1 MMEKL
6 FNYTDIKFI
15 LLFSIKDL
23 FRSKA
28 KLLSISITLFLS
40 LFIYS
45 TILTINLSLNEEL
58 SKNQK
63 TLLGGDLEIDYN
75 RGKADYNLISKIK
88 KISQVTEIIEFNSMI
103 NKDKKSIFV
112 RIKSIDINY
121 PLYGKV
127 ETHPKNAF
135 QIMKKNSNTILLN
148 KNTFENLKL
157 KIGEKVNIQNKN
169 LTVIGYLKNIPD
181 IGGAFVFGDYAM
193 INNVTLDELKLQAL
207 GNLINKEFKLKFNKN
222 IETKN
227 GIKLVKNI
235 LNEDKNHKIK
245 MPENSGRGLKL
256 AINNFIQFLSLLSIS
271 ALLIAS
277 VGLAN
282 SLLSYLNDKYIS
294 IAIKKAIGMK
304 NSKIKLIYYCELF
317 FLLIISSLFSY
328 ILSLFIIPILN
339 SFLINFYNIQL
350 SYHFSLFTYLN
361 VFFAGFVVFVI
372 FSIPTLNAIDSI
384 KGNDLLKNVKRDIT
398 FIFKTKTNSL
408 LFLTSL
414 IFVLFISLSSFRP
427 IYSLIYFISFFICI
441 LIFYLIFIFFLR
453 QFKKIYIENFISFKF
468 ALKDIIKFK
477 NISLVVLVT
486 LGLGTTLL
494 LSLGLIGFNL
504 KKEIS
509 KSIPNLAPDYFFIG
523 LQNNQKLE
531 FINFIKNKD
540 SLAVINAMPMVS
552 VKLIKIN
559 NIDPLNYIDR
569 FNESFWFINNDRR
582 ISWSDN
588 PPLNNPIT
596 KGKWWENNQNEEE
609 LLISLDSKIA
619 KDLNVKLNDKFTLL
633 ISGREVIGKVVN
645 FRKVNYRDLNINFAM
660 LINPS
665 FAKKLPSEILA
676 TVKFDKEVKNINL
689 LNEFPN
695 VSFIEVRSYLQKIS
709 NLLNKIYLSISL
721 VSLVVIFIGFFVI
734 VSAIIVQ
741 GKSKIYQNL
750 VFKIIGLS
758 KLQIIKSSIIEFLIL
773 YGVTIFFSTIFSIII
788 SNLAI
793 QGFFNLSWE
802 FDFNTFFIIISFIIV
817 LSLLLIFFTNFK
829 YLTPKIYPLIRNE

>member
-1 MMEKL
+1 MEKL
-6 FNYTDIKFI
+6 FNYTDLKFI
-15 LLFSIKDL
+15 FLFSIKDL
-23 FRSKA
+23 LRSKA

-75 RGKADYNLISKIK
+75 RGKADYSLISKIK
-88 KISQVTEIIEFNSMI
+88 KIAQVTEIIEFNSMI
-103 NKDKKSIFV
+103 NKDNKSIFV

-135 QIMKKNSNTILLN
+135 QIMKNNSNTILLN

-193 INNVTLDELKLQAL
+193 INNITLDELKLQAL

-350 SYHFSLFTYLN
+350 SYHFSFFTYLN

-477 NISLVVLVT
+477 NISLIVLVT

-509 KSIPNLAPDYFFIG
+509 RSIPNIAPDYFFIG

-619 KDLNVKLNDKFTLL
+619 KDLNVKLDDKFTLL

>member
-1 MMEKL
+1 MEKL

-15 LLFSIKDL
+15 FLFSIKDL

-88 KISQVTEIIEFNSMI
+88 KIAHVTEIIEFNSMI
-103 NKDKKSIFV
+103 NKDNKSIFV

-193 INNVTLDELKLQAL
+193 INNITLDELKLQAL

-222 IETKN
+222 IESKN

-235 LNEDKNHKIK
+235 LNKDKNHKIK

-453 QFKKIYIENFISFKF
+453 QFKKIYIENFTSFKF

-477 NISLVVLVT
+477 NISLIVLVT

-509 KSIPNLAPDYFFIG
+509 RSIPNIAPDYFFIG

-619 KDLNVKLNDKFTLL
+619 KDLNIKLDDKFTLL

-817 LSLLLIFFTNFK
+817 LSLILIFFTNFK

>member
-1 MMEKL
+1 MEKL
-6 FNYTDIKFI
+6 FNYSEIKFI
-15 LLFSIKDL
+15 FLFSIKDL

-28 KLLSISITLFLS
+28 KLLGISITLFLS

-88 KISQVTEIIEFNSMI
+88 KIAQVTEIIEFNSMI
-103 NKDKKSIFV
+103 NKDNKSIFV

-193 INNVTLDELKLQAL
+193 INNITLDELKLQAL

-328 ILSLFIIPILN
+328 VLSLFMIPILN

-361 VFFAGFVVFVI
+361 VFLAGFVVFVI

-414 IFVLFISLSSFRP
+414 IFVLFVSLSSFRP

-453 QFKKIYIENFISFKF
+453 LFKKIYIENFISVKF

-588 PPLNNPIT
+588 PPINNPIT

-619 KDLNVKLNDKFTLL
+619 KDLNVKLDDKFTLL

>member
-1 MMEKL
+1 MEKL

-15 LLFSIKDL
+15 FLFSIKDL

-88 KISQVTEIIEFNSMI
+88 KIAQVTEIIEFNSMI
-103 NKDKKSIFV
+103 NKDNKSIFV

-193 INNVTLDELKLQAL
+193 INNITLDELKLQAL

-235 LNEDKNHKIK
+235 LKEDKNHKIK

-304 NSKIKLIYYCELF
+304 NTKIKFIYYCELF

-384 KGNDLLKNVKRDIT
+384 KGNDLLKNVKRDVS
-398 FIFKTKTNSL
+398 FIFTRKTNFL

-453 QFKKIYIENFISFKF
+453 QLKKIYIENFISFKF

-477 NISLVVLVT
+477 NISLIVLVT

-509 KSIPNLAPDYFFIG
+509 RSIPNIAPDYFFIG

-619 KDLNVKLNDKFTLL
+619 KDLNVKLDDKFTLL

-817 LSLLLIFFTNFK
+817 LSLLLIIFTNFK

>member
-1 MMEKL
+1 MEKL

-15 LLFSIKDL
+15 FLFSIKDL

-75 RGKADYNLISKIK
+75 RGKANYDLISKIK
-88 KISQVTEIIEFNSMI
+88 KIAQVTEIIEFNSMI
-103 NKDKKSIFV
+103 NKDNKSIFV

-193 INNVTLDELKLQAL
+193 INNITLDELKLQAL

-235 LNEDKNHKIK
+235 LNKDKNHKIK

-477 NISLVVLVT
+477 NISLIVLVT

-509 KSIPNLAPDYFFIG
+509 RSIPNIAPDYFFIG

-619 KDLNVKLNDKFTLL
+619 KDLNVKLDDKFTLL

>member
-1 MMEKL
+1 MEKL

-15 LLFSIKDL
+15 FLFSIKDL

-88 KISQVTEIIEFNSMI
+88 KIAQVTEIIEFNSMI
-103 NKDKKSIFV
+103 NKENKSIFV

-193 INNVTLDELKLQAL
+193 INNITLDELKLQAL

-414 IFVLFISLSSFRP
+414 IFVLFVSLSSFRP

-619 KDLNVKLNDKFTLL
+619 KDLNVKLDDKFTLL

-758 KLQIIKSSIIEFLIL
+758 KLQIIKTSIIEFLIL

>member
-1 MMEKL
+1 MEKL
-6 FNYTDIKFI
+6 FNYNDIKFI
-15 LLFSIKDL
+15 FLFSIKDL

-88 KISQVTEIIEFNSMI
+88 KIAQVSEIIEFNSMI
-103 NKDKKSIFV
+103 NKNNKSIFV

-135 QIMKKNSNTILLN
+135 QMMRKNSNTILLN

-193 INNVTLDELKLQAL
+193 INSSTLDELKLQAL

-235 LNEDKNHKIK
+235 LNQDKNHKIK
-245 MPENSGRGLKL
+245 MPKNSGRGVKL

-271 ALLIAS
+271 ALFIAS

-282 SLLSYLNDKYIS
+282 SLLSYLNDKYVS

-304 NSKIKLIYYCELF
+304 NSKIKSIYYCELF

-350 SYHFSLFTYLN
+350 SYHFSFFTYLN

-398 FIFKTKTNSL
+398 FIFKTKTNSI

-414 IFVLFISLSSFRP
+414 IFVLFISLSSFKP

-453 QFKKIYIENFISFKF
+453 QLKKNYIKNFISFKF
-468 ALKDIIKFK
+468 ALKNIIKFK
-477 NISLVVLVT
+477 NISLIVLIT

-531 FINFIKNKD
+531 FINFIKSKD
-540 SLAVINAMPMVS
+540 SLAVINSMPMVS

-559 NIDPLNYIDR
+559 NIDPINYIDR

-689 LNEFPN
+689 LNKFPN

-758 KLQIIKSSIIEFLIL
+758 KLKIIKSSIIEFLIL

-793 QGFFNLSWE
+793 RGFFNLSWE

-817 LSLLLIFFTNFK
+817 LNLLLIFFTNFK
-829 YLTPKIYPLIRNE
+829 YLSPKIYPLIRNE

>member
-1 MMEKL
+1 MEKL

-15 LLFSIKDL
+15 FLFSIKDL

-88 KISQVTEIIEFNSMI
+88 KIAQVTEIIEFNSMI
-103 NKDKKSIFV
+103 NKDNKSIFV

-193 INNVTLDELKLQAL
+193 INNITLDELKLQAL

-235 LNEDKNHKIK
+235 LNEDKNYKIK

-619 KDLNVKLNDKFTLL
+619 KDLNVKLDDKFTLL

>member
-1 MMEKL
+1 MEKL

-15 LLFSIKDL
+15 FLFSIKDL

-88 KISQVTEIIEFNSMI
+88 KIAQVTEIIEFNSMI
-103 NKDKKSIFV
+103 NKDNKSIFV

-193 INNVTLDELKLQAL
+193 INDITLDELKLQAL

-414 IFVLFISLSSFRP
+414 IFVLFVSLSSFRP

-441 LIFYLIFIFFLR
+441 LIFYLIFIFFLS

-468 ALKDIIKFK
+468 ALKDIVKFK

-619 KDLNVKLNDKFTLL
+619 KDLNVKLDDKFTLL

-721 VSLVVIFIGFFVI
+721 VLLIVIFIGFFVI

>member
-1 MMEKL
+1 MEKL

-15 LLFSIKDL
+15 FLFSIKDL

-88 KISQVTEIIEFNSMI
+88 KIAQVTEIIEFNSMI
-103 NKDKKSIFV
+103 NKDNKSIFV

-193 INNVTLDELKLQAL
+193 INNITFKQLKLQAL
-207 GNLINKEFKLKFNKN
+207 GNLIIKEFKLKFNNN

-235 LNEDKNHKIK
+235 LNKDKNHKIK

-477 NISLVVLVT
+477 NISLIVLVT

-619 KDLNVKLNDKFTLL
+619 KDLNVKLDDKFTLL

>member
-1 MMEKL
+1 MEKL

-15 LLFSIKDL
+15 FLFSIKDL

-88 KISQVTEIIEFNSMI
+88 KIAQVTEIIEFNSMI
-103 NKDKKSIFV
+103 NKDNKSIFV

-193 INNVTLDELKLQAL
+193 INNITLDELKLQAL

-477 NISLVVLVT
+477 NISLIVLVT

-509 KSIPNLAPDYFFIG
+509 KSIPNIAPDYFFIG

-619 KDLNVKLNDKFTLL
+619 KDLNVKLDDKFTLL

>member
-1 MMEKL
+1 MEKL

-15 LLFSIKDL
+15 FLFSIKDL

-88 KISQVTEIIEFNSMI
+88 KIAQVTEIIEFNSMI
-103 NKDKKSIFV
+103 NKDNKSIFV

-193 INNVTLDELKLQAL
+193 INNITLDELKLQAL

-441 LIFYLIFIFFLR
+441 LIFYLIFIIFLR

-477 NISLVVLVT
+477 NISLIVLVT

-619 KDLNVKLNDKFTLL
+619 KDLNVKLDDKFTLL

>member
-1 MMEKL
+1 MEKL

-15 LLFSIKDL
+15 FLFSIKDL

-88 KISQVTEIIEFNSMI
+88 KIAQVTEIVEFNSMI
-103 NKDKKSIFV
+103 NKDNKSIFV

-157 KIGEKVNIQNKN
+157 TIGEKVNIQNKN

-193 INNVTLDELKLQAL
+193 INNITLDELKLQAL

-477 NISLVVLVT
+477 NISLIVLVT

-619 KDLNVKLNDKFTLL
+619 KDLNVKLDDKFTLL

-802 FDFNTFFIIISFIIV
+802 FDFNTYFIIISFIII

>member
-1 MMEKL
+1 MEKL
-6 FNYTDIKFI
+6 FNYTDLKFI
-15 LLFSIKDL
+15 FLFSFKDL
-23 FRSKA
+23 LRSKA

-88 KISQVTEIIEFNSMI
+88 KIAQVTEIIEFNSMI
-103 NKDKKSIFV
+103 NKDNKSIFV

-193 INNVTLDELKLQAL
+193 INDITLDELKLQAL

-350 SYHFSLFTYLN
+350 SYHFSFFTYLN

-588 PPLNNPIT
+588 PPINNPIT

-619 KDLNVKLNDKFTLL
+619 KDLNVKLDDEFTLL

-734 VSAIIVQ
+734 VSAIVVQ

>member
-1 MMEKL
+1 MGKL

-15 LLFSIKDL
+15 FLFSIKDL

-103 NKDKKSIFV
+103 NKDNKSIFV

-193 INNVTLDELKLQAL
+193 INNITLDELKLQAL

-441 LIFYLIFIFFLR
+441 LIFYLIFIFFLS

-619 KDLNVKLNDKFTLL
+619 KDLNVKLDDKFTLL

>member
-1 MMEKL
+1 MGKL

-15 LLFSIKDL
+15 FLFSIKDL

-88 KISQVTEIIEFNSMI
+88 KIAQVTEIIEFNSMI
-103 NKDKKSIFV
+103 NKDNKSIFV

-193 INNVTLDELKLQAL
+193 INNITLDEFKLQAL
-207 GNLINKEFKLKFNKN
+207 GNLINKEFKLKFNKK

-619 KDLNVKLNDKFTLL
+619 KDLNVKLDDKFTLL

>member
-1 MMEKL
+1 MEKL

-15 LLFSIKDL
+15 FLFSIKDL

-88 KISQVTEIIEFNSMI
+88 KIAQVTEIIEFNSMI
-103 NKDKKSIFV
+103 NKDNKSIFV

-193 INNVTLDELKLQAL
+193 INNITLDELKLQAL

-619 KDLNVKLNDKFTLL
+619 KDLNVKLDDKFTLL

-734 VSAIIVQ
+734 VSAIVVQ

>member
-1 MMEKL
+1 MEKL

-15 LLFSIKDL
+15 ILFSIKDL
-23 FRSKA
+23 FRSKT

-63 TLLGGDLEIDYN
+63 ILLGGDLEIDYN
-75 RGKADYNLISKIK
+75 KGKADYNLISKIR
-88 KISQVTEIIEFNSMI
+88 KIAQVTEIIEFNSMI
-103 NKDKKSIFV
+103 NKDDKSIFV

-193 INNVTLDELKLQAL
+193 INDITLDELKLQAL

-350 SYHFSLFTYLN
+350 SYHFSLFIYLN

-441 LIFYLIFIFFLR
+441 LIFYLIFIFFFR
-453 QFKKIYIENFISFKF
+453 HFKNIYIENFISFKF

-588 PPLNNPIT
+588 PPINNPIT

-619 KDLNVKLNDKFTLL
+619 KDLNVKLDDKFTLL

>member
-1 MMEKL
+1 MEKL

-15 LLFSIKDL
+15 FLFSIKDL

-88 KISQVTEIIEFNSMI
+88 KIAQVTEIIEFNSMI
-103 NKDKKSIFV
+103 NKDNKSIFV

-127 ETHPKNAF
+127 ETYPKNAF

-193 INNVTLDELKLQAL
+193 INDITLDELKLQAL

-235 LNEDKNHKIK
+235 LNKDKNHKIK

-494 LSLGLIGFNL
+494 LSFGLIGFNL

-619 KDLNVKLNDKFTLL
+619 KDLNVKLDDKFTLL

>member
-1 MMEKL
+1 MEKL

-15 LLFSIKDL
+15 FLFSIKDL

-88 KISQVTEIIEFNSMI
+88 KIAQVTEIIEFNSMI
-103 NKDKKSIFV
+103 NKDNKSIFV

-193 INNVTLDELKLQAL
+193 INNTTLDELKLQAL

-619 KDLNVKLNDKFTLL
+619 KDLNVKLDDKFTLL

>member
-1 MMEKL
+1 MEKL

-15 LLFSIKDL
+15 FLFSIKDL
-23 FRSKA
+23 FRSKT

-88 KISQVTEIIEFNSMI
+88 KIAQVTEIIEFNSMI
-103 NKDKKSIFV
+103 NKDNKSIFV

-127 ETHPKNAF
+127 ETYPKNAF

-193 INNVTLDELKLQAL
+193 INNITLDELKLQAL

-317 FLLIISSLFSY
+317 FLLIILSLFSY

-414 IFVLFISLSSFRP
+414 IFVLFVSLSSFRP

-477 NISLVVLVT
+477 NISLIVLVT

-588 PPLNNPIT
+588 PPINNPIT

-619 KDLNVKLNDKFTLL
+619 KDLNVKLDDKFTLL

>member
-1 MMEKL
+1 MEKL

-15 LLFSIKDL
+15 FLFSIKDL

-88 KISQVTEIIEFNSMI
+88 KIAQVTEIIEFNSMI
-103 NKDKKSIFV
+103 NKDNKSIFV

-193 INNVTLDELKLQAL
+193 INNITLDELKLQAL

-328 ILSLFIIPILN
+328 ILSLLIIPILN

-619 KDLNVKLNDKFTLL
+619 KDLNVKLDDKFTLL

>member
-1 MMEKL
+1 MEKL

-15 LLFSIKDL
+15 FLFSIKDL

-88 KISQVTEIIEFNSMI
+88 KIAQVTEIIEFNSMI
-103 NKDKKSIFV
+103 NKDNKSIFV

-193 INNVTLDELKLQAL
+193 INNITLDELKLQAL

-427 IYSLIYFISFFICI
+427 IYSLIYFISFFICV
-441 LIFYLIFIFFLR
+441 LIFYLIFTFFLR

-619 KDLNVKLNDKFTLL
+619 KDLNVKLDDKFTLL

>member
-1 MMEKL
+1 MEKL

-15 LLFSIKDL
+15 FLFSIKDL

-88 KISQVTEIIEFNSMI
+88 KIAQVTEIIEFNSMI
-103 NKDKKSIFV
+103 NKDNKSIFV

-127 ETHPKNAF
+127 ETYPKNAF

-148 KNTFENLKL
+148 KNTFENLKI

-193 INNVTLDELKLQAL
+193 INDITLDELKLQAL

-235 LNEDKNHKIK
+235 LNKDKNHKIK

-328 ILSLFIIPILN
+328 IFSLFIIPILN

-477 NISLVVLVT
+477 NISLIVLVT

-569 FNESFWFINNDRR
+569 FNESFWFVNNDRR

-619 KDLNVKLNDKFTLL
+619 KDLNVKLDDKFTLL

>member
-1 MMEKL
+1 MEKL

-15 LLFSIKDL
+15 FLFSIKDL

-88 KISQVTEIIEFNSMI
+88 KIAQVTEIIEFNSMI
-103 NKDKKSIFV
+103 NKDNKSIFV

-127 ETHPKNAF
+127 ETYPKNAF

-193 INNVTLDELKLQAL
+193 INNITLDELKLQAL

-477 NISLVVLVT
+477 NISLIVLVT

-619 KDLNVKLNDKFTLL
+619 KDLNVKLDDKFTLL

>member
-1 MMEKL
+1 MEKL

-15 LLFSIKDL
+15 FLFSIKDL

-88 KISQVTEIIEFNSMI
+88 KIAQVTEIIEFNSMI
-103 NKDKKSIFV
+103 NKDNKSIFV

-193 INNVTLDELKLQAL
+193 INDITLDELKLQAL

-350 SYHFSLFTYLN
+350 SYHFSFFTYLN

-588 PPLNNPIT
+588 PPINNPIT

-619 KDLNVKLNDKFTLL
+619 KDLNVKLDDKFTLL

-734 VSAIIVQ
+734 VSAIVVQ

>member
-1 MMEKL
+1 MEKL

-15 LLFSIKDL
+15 FLFSIKDL

-88 KISQVTEIIEFNSMI
+88 EISQVTEIVEFNSMI
-103 NKDKKSIFV
+103 NKDNKSIFV

-148 KNTFENLKL
+148 KNTFENLNL

-193 INNVTLDELKLQAL
+193 INNITLDQLKLQAL

-441 LIFYLIFIFFLR
+441 LIFYLIFVFFLR

-588 PPLNNPIT
+588 PPINNPIT
-596 KGKWWENNQNEEE
+596 KGKWWEKNQNEEE

-619 KDLNVKLNDKFTLL
+619 KDLNVKLDDEFTLL

-734 VSAIIVQ
+734 VSAIVVQ

>member
-1 MMEKL
+1 MEKL

-15 LLFSIKDL
+15 FLFSIKDL
-23 FRSKA
+23 FRSKT

-63 TLLGGDLEIDYN
+63 TLLGGDAEIDYN
-75 RGKADYNLISKIK
+75 RGKADYHLISKIK
-88 KISQVTEIIEFNSMI
+88 KIAQVTEIIEFNSMI
-103 NKDKKSIFV
+103 NKDNKSIFV

-127 ETHPKNAF
+127 ETYPKNAF

-193 INNVTLDELKLQAL
+193 INNITLDELKLQAL

-317 FLLIISSLFSY
+317 FLLIISSFFSY

-414 IFVLFISLSSFRP
+414 IFVLFVSLSSFRP
-427 IYSLIYFISFFICI
+427 IYSLIYFICFFICI
-441 LIFYLIFIFFLR
+441 LIFYLIFIFFLS
-453 QFKKIYIENFISFKF
+453 QFKKIYIENFMSFKF

-588 PPLNNPIT
+588 QPLNNPIT
-596 KGKWWENNQNEEE
+596 KGKWWENNKNEEE

-619 KDLNVKLNDKFTLL
+619 KDLNVKLDDKFTLL

-689 LNEFPN
+689 LNKFPN

-802 FDFNTFFIIISFIIV
+802 FDFKTFFIIISFIIV

-829 YLTPKIYPLIRNE
+829 YLTPKIYPLIKNE

>member
-1 MMEKL
+1 MEKL

-15 LLFSIKDL
+15 FLFSIKDL
-23 FRSKA
+23 FRSKT

-88 KISQVTEIIEFNSMI
+88 KIAQVTEIIEFNSMI
-103 NKDKKSIFV
+103 NKDSKSIFV

-127 ETHPKNAF
+127 ETYPKNAF

-193 INNVTLDELKLQAL
+193 INNITLDELKLQAL

-235 LNEDKNHKIK
+235 LNKDKNHKIK

-328 ILSLFIIPILN
+328 ILSLFMIPILN

-596 KGKWWENNQNEEE
+596 KGKWWENNQNEDE

-619 KDLNVKLNDKFTLL
+619 KDLNVKLDDKFTLL

>member
-1 MMEKL
+1 MEKL

-15 LLFSIKDL
+15 FLFSIKDL

-88 KISQVTEIIEFNSMI
+88 KIAQVTEIIEFNSMI
-103 NKDKKSIFV
+103 NKDKNSIFV

-193 INNVTLDELKLQAL
+193 INSITLDELKLQAL

-222 IETKN
+222 IESKN

-235 LNEDKNHKIK
+235 LNKDKNHKIK

-477 NISLVVLVT
+477 NISLIVLVT

-596 KGKWWENNQNEEE
+596 KGKWWKNNQNEEE

-619 KDLNVKLNDKFTLL
+619 KDLNVKLDDKFTLL

>member
-1 MMEKL
+1 MEKL

-15 LLFSIKDL
+15 FLFSIKDL

-88 KISQVTEIIEFNSMI
+88 KIAQVTEIIEFNSMI

-193 INNVTLDELKLQAL
+193 INNITLDELKLQAL

-245 MPENSGRGLKL
+245 IPENSGRGLKL

-540 SLAVINAMPMVS
+540 SLAVINAMPMAS

-559 NIDPLNYIDR
+559 NIDPINYIDR

-619 KDLNVKLNDKFTLL
+619 KDLNVKLDDKFTLL

>member
-1 MMEKL
+1 MEKL
-6 FNYTDIKFI
+6 FNYTDIRFI
-15 LLFSIKDL
+15 FLFSIKDL
-23 FRSKA
+23 FRSRA

-63 TLLGGDLEIDYN
+63 ILLGGDLEIDYN

-193 INNVTLDELKLQAL
+193 INNITLDELKLQAL

-245 MPENSGRGLKL
+245 IPENSGRGLKL

-294 IAIKKAIGMK
+294 IAIKKAIGM
-304 NSKIKLIYYCELF
+304 NNFKIKLIYYCELF
-317 FLLIISSLFSY
+317 FILIISSLFSY
-328 ILSLFIIPILN
+328 ISSLFIIPILN
-339 SFLINFYNIQL
+339 SFLINFYNFQL

-372 FSIPTLNAIDSI
+372 FSIPALNAIDSI

-414 IFVLFISLSSFRP
+414 IFVLFVSLSSFRP

-441 LIFYLIFIFFLR
+441 LIFYFIFIFFLR
-453 QFKKIYIENFISFKF
+453 QFKKIYIENLISFKF

-509 KSIPNLAPDYFFIG
+509 KSIPKLAPDYFFIG

-588 PPLNNPIT
+588 PPPNNPIT
-596 KGKWWENNQNEEE
+596 KGKWWENNKNEEE

-619 KDLNVKLNDKFTLL
+619 KDLNVKLDDKFTLL

-709 NLLNKIYLSISL
+709 NILNKIYLSISL

-758 KLQIIKSSIIEFLIL
+758 KLLIIKSSIIEFLIL

-793 QGFFNLSWE
+793 EGFFNLTWE

-817 LSLLLIFFTNFK
+817 LNLLLIFFTNFK

>member
-1 MMEKL
+1 MEKL

-15 LLFSIKDL
+15 FLFSIKDL

-88 KISQVTEIIEFNSMI
+88 KIAQVTEIIEFNSMI
-103 NKDKKSIFV
+103 NKDNKSIFV

-193 INNVTLDELKLQAL
+193 INDITLDELKLQAL

-588 PPLNNPIT
+588 PPINNPIT

-619 KDLNVKLNDKFTLL
+619 KDLNVKLDDEFTLL

-734 VSAIIVQ
+734 VSAIVVQ

>member
-1 MMEKL
+1 MEKL

-15 LLFSIKDL
+15 FLFSIKDL

-88 KISQVTEIIEFNSMI
+88 KIAQVTEIIEFNSMI
-103 NKDKKSIFV
+103 NKDNKSIFV

-193 INNVTLDELKLQAL
+193 INNITLDELKLQAL

-227 GIKLVKNI
+227 GIELVKNI

-477 NISLVVLVT
+477 NISLIVLVT

-619 KDLNVKLNDKFTLL
+619 KDLNVKLDDKFTLL

>member
-1 MMEKL
+1 MEKL

-15 LLFSIKDL
+15 FLFSIKDL

-88 KISQVTEIIEFNSMI
+88 KIAQVTEIIEFNSMI
-103 NKDKKSIFV
+103 NKDNKSIFV

-193 INNVTLDELKLQAL
+193 INNITLDELKLQAL

-235 LNEDKNHKIK
+235 LNKDKNHKIK

-494 LSLGLIGFNL
+494 LSLGLISFNL

-619 KDLNVKLNDKFTLL
+619 KDLNVKLDDKFTLL

-802 FDFNTFFIIISFIIV
+802 FDFNTFFIIISLIIV

>member
-1 MMEKL
+1 MEKL

-15 LLFSIKDL
+15 FLFSIKDL

-63 TLLGGDLEIDYN
+63 TFLGGDLEIDYN

-88 KISQVTEIIEFNSMI
+88 KIAQVTEIIEFNSMI
-103 NKDKKSIFV
+103 NKDNKSIFV

-193 INNVTLDELKLQAL
+193 INNITLDELKLQAL

-235 LNEDKNHKIK
+235 LNKDKNHKIK

-441 LIFYLIFIFFLR
+441 LIFYLIFIIFLR
-453 QFKKIYIENFISFKF
+453 QFKKIHIENFISFKF

-477 NISLVVLVT
+477 NISLIVLVT

-588 PPLNNPIT
+588 PPLNNTIT

-619 KDLNVKLNDKFTLL
+619 KDLNVKLDDKFTLL

>member
-1 MMEKL
+1 MEKL

-15 LLFSIKDL
+15 FLFSIKDL

-28 KLLSISITLFLS
+28 KLFSISITLYLS

-75 RGKADYNLISKIK
+75 RGKADYNSISKIQ
-88 KISQVTEIIEFNSMI
+88 KIAKVTEIIEFNSMI

-135 QIMKKNSNTILLN
+135 QIMKKSSNTILLN
-148 KNTFENLKL
+148 KNIFKNLNL
-157 KIGEKVNIQNKN
+157 KIGENVNIQNKN

-193 INNVTLDELKLQAL
+193 INNITLDELKLQAL
-207 GNLINKEFKLKFNKN
+207 GNLINKEFKVKFNEN

-227 GIKLVKNI
+227 GVELVEGI

-477 NISLVVLVT
+477 NISLIVLVT

-596 KGKWWENNQNEEE
+596 KGKWWENNQSEEE
-609 LLISLDSKIA
+609 LLISLDNKIA
-619 KDLNVKLNDKFTLL
+619 KDLNVKLDDKFTLL

-802 FDFNTFFIIISFIIV
+802 FDFNTFFIIIIFIIV

>member
-1 MMEKL
+1 MEKL

-15 LLFSIKDL
+15 FLFSIKDL

-88 KISQVTEIIEFNSMI
+88 KIAQVTEIIEFNSMI
-103 NKDKKSIFV
+103 NKDNKSIFV

-193 INNVTLDELKLQAL
+193 INNITLDELKLQAL

-477 NISLVVLVT
+477 NISLIVLVT

-509 KSIPNLAPDYFFIG
+509 RSIPNIAPDYFFIG

-619 KDLNVKLNDKFTLL
+619 KDLNVKLDDKFTLL

>member
-1 MMEKL
+1 MEKL
-6 FNYTDIKFI
+6 FNYTDLKFI
-15 LLFSIKDL
+15 FLFSFKDL
-23 FRSKA
+23 VRSKA

-88 KISQVTEIIEFNSMI
+88 KIAQVTEIIEFNSMI

-193 INNVTLDELKLQAL
+193 INDITLDELKLQAL

-222 IETKN
+222 IKTKN

-304 NSKIKLIYYCELF
+304 NSKIKMIYYCELF

-588 PPLNNPIT
+588 PPINNPIT
-596 KGKWWENNQNEEE
+596 KGKWWKNNQNEEE

-619 KDLNVKLNDKFTLL
+619 KDLNVKLDDEFTLL

-734 VSAIIVQ
+734 VSAIVVQ

>member
-1 MMEKL
+1 MEKL

-15 LLFSIKDL
+15 FLFSIKDL

-88 KISQVTEIIEFNSMI
+88 KIAQVTEIIEFNSMI
-103 NKDKKSIFV
+103 NKDNKSIFV

-193 INNVTLDELKLQAL
+193 INNITLDELKLQAL

-235 LNEDKNHKIK
+235 LNKDKNHKIK

-339 SFLINFYNIQL
+339 SFLNNFYNIQL

-441 LIFYLIFIFFLR
+441 LIFYLFFIFFLR

-619 KDLNVKLNDKFTLL
+619 KDLNVKLDDKFTLL